1 MKTAWTKV
9 KPHTKKITAI
19 WVKKNLISNQSN
31 NKSRNFNN
39 NSKRCKWDRPIILT
53 GLIKAMDIIN
63 QKWIRNTIK
72 IMIMASESLMRMM
85 MTNPEKKNIL
95 MIAGKE
101 QWTSRKRKV
110 NLNNNETLKTVM
122 TLKITIIKLI
132 KKRTQARKNILILRM
147 NKVNCQRVMIGT
159 KRKKIEIITRTKRD
173 MNSSWVKMKEAIRTM
188 LWMTWLT
195 HTINTTRILKILKP
209 KKKDVS
215 SKEAKS
221 KWR

>member
-1 MKTAWTKV
+1 
-9 KPHTKKITAI
+9 
-19 WVKKNLISNQSN
+19 
-31 NKSRNFNN
+31 
-39 NSKRCKWDRPIILT
+39 
-53 GLIKAMDIIN
+53 MDIISR
-63 QKWIRNTIK
+63 KWIRNTIK
-72 IMIMASESLMRMM
+72 IMILALERLMRMIKIWMM
-85 MTNPEKKNIL
+85 MTNPEKKSNL

-110 NLNNNETLKTVM
+110 NLNNNETLMAVM

-132 KKRTQARKNILILRM
+132 KRMSQARKNILILRM
-147 NKVNCQRVMIGT
+147 NKAKCQRVMIGT
-159 KRKKIEIITRTKRD
+159 KRRKTEIITKTKKD

-188 LWMTWLT
+188 SWMTWLT
-195 HTINTTRILKILKP
+195 RTINTTRILKILKP

>member
-1 MKTAWTKV
+1 
-9 KPHTKKITAI
+9 
-19 WVKKNLISNQSN
+19 
-31 NKSRNFNN
+31 
-39 NSKRCKWDRPIILT
+39 
-53 GLIKAMDIIN
+53 MDIIN
-63 QKWIRNTIK
+63 RKWIRNTTK
-72 IMIMASESLMRMM
+72 IMIMALERLMRMM
-85 MTNPEKKNIL
+85 MTNPEKKSIL

-122 TLKITIIKLI
+122 TLKIITIKLI

-147 NKVNCQRVMIGT
+147 NKANCQRVMIGT

-173 MNSSWVKMKEAIRTM
+173 TNSSWVKMKEAIRTM

-195 HTINTTRILKILKP
+195 HTINTTRILKIPKP